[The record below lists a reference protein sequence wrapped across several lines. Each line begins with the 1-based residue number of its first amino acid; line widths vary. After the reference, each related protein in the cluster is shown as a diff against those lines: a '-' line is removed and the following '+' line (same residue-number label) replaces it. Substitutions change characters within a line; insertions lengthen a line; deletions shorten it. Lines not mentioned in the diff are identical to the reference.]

1 MLMGTKAKSR
11 KRASARETA
20 DEMVSDAEI
29 DRFLASQHG
38 AIEDKLAEARKSIER
53 GDVSPLEPLPRLLR
67 AVRRNVKPSR

>member
-1 MLMGTKAKSR
+1 
-11 KRASARETA
+11 
-20 DEMVSDAEI
+20 MVSDAEI

-53 GDVSPLEPLPRLLR
+53 GDVSLLEPLPRLLR